1 MQMQLKGQYVTVWR
15 LIKAY
20 WQSEKKLFAYLNLVF
35 ILLMTIMLVGF
46 DVIFNYWYN
55 YFYNALQAYN
65 KAESVRLLIVFFALA
80 TLYIILAVYRFYIA
94 QLFALRWRKWLTD
107 QVVNRWLSNRSY
119 YYLENFD
126 ERTDNPDQRIQEDCG
141 SLVTYTIDLTMGFV
155 SAITTFFAF
164 IYVLWTLSGV
174 LVLPLGTLGS
184 IAIPGYLVWVSVMY
198 AGAGT
203 YLTYIIGRP
212 LIGLNFEQQRR
223 EATFR
228 FAAVDLR
235 QHSEH
240 VALYRGEKHEKT
252 ILERVFGRVLDNWY
266 MIILRQKLLLWFTAG
281 YGQASVVLPLVVAL
295 PNYFNRVFML
305 GGLMQ
310 TLSAFRNVQDSL
322 SFVVNS
328 FNTIAQWQAVA
339 QRLTTFLN
347 HMQETDAKAEENNK
361 VQYSEGGQKII
372 AKDLTIKTPHGLL
385 LLKNVNET
393 FEYGKRY
400 LIKGAS
406 GVGKSTFVRTLAG
419 IWPFAS
425 GEIVYPKD
433 QRIMYLPQKNYMP
446 IGTLAEA
453 ILFPD
458 KQHKAMESRL
468 VDILREC
475 HLEYLEPRLYQTAAW
490 SEQLSPGEQQRIA
503 FARVLLHKPDWVI
516 LDETTSMLDMANET
530 YFYQLLRTKLPGT
543 SIISVGHRPSL
554 QEYHDTVI
562 DMGEFAPGNA

>member
-1 MQMQLKGQYVTVWR
+1 MQKGQLKDQHYTVWR

-20 WQSEKKLFAYLNLVF
+20 WQSEKKLFAYAVFFF
-35 ILLMTIMLVGF
+35 ILLMTVVLVAF

-65 KAESVRLLIVFFALA
+65 KSEAIRLLIVFFALA

-94 QLFALRWRKWLTD
+94 QIFALRWRKWLTD
-107 QVVNRWLSNRSY
+107 QVVARWLSNRSY

-155 SAITTFFAF
+155 SAVTTFFAF
-164 IYVLWTLSGV
+164 IYVLWTLSGI
-174 LVLPLGTLGS
+174 LVIPLGALGS
-184 IAIPGYLVWVSVMY
+184 IAIPGYLVWVSVLY
-198 AGAGT
+198 ASAGT
-203 YLTYIIGRP
+203 YFTYLIGRP

-240 VALYRGEKHEKT
+240 VALYGGEKHQKK
-252 ILERVFGRVLDNWY
+252 ILHRVFGRVLDNWY

-281 YGQASVVLPLVVAL
+281 YGQVSVVLPLVVAL

-310 TLSAFRNVQDSL
+310 TLSAFGKVQDSL

-339 QRLTTFLN
+339 RRLTTFLN
-347 HMQETDAKAEENNK
+347 HMQETDAKASENNK
-361 VQYSEGGQKII
+361 VTYIKTQNEII
-372 AKDLTIKTPHGLL
+372 AKDLDISTPDGKL
-385 LLKNVNET
+385 LLKDINKE
-393 FEYGKRY
+393 FQHGKQY
-400 LIKGAS
+400 LIQGAS
-406 GVGKSTFVRTLAG
+406 GIGKSTFVRTLAG
-419 IWPFAS
+419 IWPFAE
-425 GEIVYPKD
+425 GEVAYPKD

-458 KQHKAMESRL
+458 RHDAELKSHLSQVLK
-468 VDILREC
+468 EC
-475 HLEYLEPRLYQTAAW
+475 RLEYLQPRLYQTAAW

-503 FARVLLHKPDWVI
+503 FARVLLQKPDWVI
-516 LDETTSMLDMANET
+516 LDETTSMLDMANED
-530 YFYQLLRTKLPGT
+530 YFYKLLKRKLPKT

-554 QEYHDTVI
+554 KGYHDTVI
-562 DMGEFAPGNA
+562 DMGTFAA